1 MQLCFLL
8 QRFYMG
14 SGHAGPLA
22 MSPDLKAQIYGILEP
37 GGEDSRYFDPFI
49 LGLIT
54 LNVVAVVLGTVESIY
69 RPYASVFDVFEH
81 FSVAVFSLE
90 YILRVWSCTEN
101 PNFRSPVLGR
111 LRFMVTPM
119 ALVDLLAVLPFY
131 LPSVQSDL
139 RFMRAMR
146 LFRLFRVLKLA
157 RYSESLQTFID
168 VLRLKKEELVLM
180 FFAILILLVIS
191 SSLVYEAEHEA
202 QPDAFASIP
211 AAMWWGI
218 VTLATVGYG
227 DVYPETD
234 LGKLIGSIVVIL
246 GIGLFAL
253 PTGVLASGFAEVLA
267 RKKEKHKMKT
277 MRCPHCGRYIGEL
290 ATSRR
295 CGEEASGPDSGPRS
309 GN

>member
-1 MQLCFLL
+1 
-8 QRFYMG
+8 
-14 SGHAGPLA
+14 
-22 MSPDLKAQIYGILEP
+22 MSPDLKASIYGILEP

-49 LGLIT
+49 LGLIV
-54 LNVVAVVLGTVESIY
+54 LNVAAVVLETVESIY
-69 RPYASVFDVFEH
+69 NSYALLFNAFEI

-90 YILRVWSCTEN
+90 YLLRVWSCTEN
-101 PNFRSPVLGR
+101 PRFRNPVRGR
-111 LRFMVTPM
+111 LRFMLAPM

-131 LPSVQSDL
+131 LPFVESDL

-202 QPDAFASIP
+202 QPEAFASIP

-227 DVYPETD
+227 DVYPQTAW
-234 LGKLIGSIVVIL
+234 GKLIGSVVVIL

-267 RKKEKHKMKT
+267 RKKEKRKMEK
-277 MRCPHCGRYIGEL
+277 MRCPHCGRYIEEL
-290 ATSRR
+290 AGSAAPDDE
-295 CGEEASGPDSGPRS
+295 GPEER
-309 GN
+309 